1 MKLQSVGEK
10 SVNRIVLRGDFV
22 VLKFTDDRCLKSMKR
37 ISIYEFR
44 EDVPKVISDLYDNS
58 SICLYMSADGFFL
71 SDNSNSDVWF
81 VGRNENDVIEYFSCL
96 L

>member
-1 MKLQSVGEK
+1 ML
-10 SVNRIVLRGDFV
+10 LRGDFV

-58 SICLYMSADGFFL
+58 SICLYISSDGYFL
-71 SDNSNSDVWF
+71 SDNSKSDVWF
-81 VGRNENDVIEYFSCL
+81 VGWNEKDVIEYLSGL